1 MDKFRAYLEA
11 KDLVPR
17 TVSTQQKH
25 IKRWLQWLPV
35 RVKDSRYSHLM
46 DYIAHLQ
53 AAGTSV
59 CRINKNLQA
68 ISNYYEFLELP
79 NPAVSIRLRGQVQ
92 RTVLRPIAVDKM
104 DDLYR
109 VFEVQKVRSESSYF
123 YHSDR
128 IILGLVIYQA
138 LEMGDFMVLKKSHV
152 DLEKGCIYV
161 PHRKQRMSRIIPL
174 ESHQILQLH
183 QYFIDGREKTKRE
196 ASEMLFS
203 PQAEDYHQLHW
214 QFKRLSKHVKKEA
227 KTKLDLNIEK
237 LNHLRQS
244 RIAYWIK
251 QYGLRKTQYLAGFR
265 TIMSVERYQN
275 ADMENLKE
283 QVKLHHPH
291 K

>member
-1 MDKFRAYLEA
+1 
-11 KDLVPR
+11 
-17 TVSTQQKH
+17 
-25 IKRWLQWLPV
+25 
-35 RVKDSRYSHLM
+35 
-46 DYIAHLQ
+46 
-53 AAGTSV
+53 
-59 CRINKNLQA
+59 
-68 ISNYYEFLELP
+68 
-79 NPAVSIRLRGQVQ
+79 
-92 RTVLRPIAVDKM
+92 
-104 DDLYR
+104 
-109 VFEVQKVRSESSYF
+109 
-123 YHSDR
+123 
-128 IILGLVIYQA
+128 
-138 LEMGDFMVLKKSHV
+138 
-152 DLEKGCIYV
+152 
-161 PHRKQRMSRIIPL
+161 
-174 ESHQILQLH
+174 
-183 QYFIDGREKTKRE
+183 
-196 ASEMLFS
+196 MLFS